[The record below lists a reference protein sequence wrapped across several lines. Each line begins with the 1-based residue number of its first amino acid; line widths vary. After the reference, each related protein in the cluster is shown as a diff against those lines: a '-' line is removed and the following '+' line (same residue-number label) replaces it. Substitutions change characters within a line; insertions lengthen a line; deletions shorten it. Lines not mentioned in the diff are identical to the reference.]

1 MAKPS
6 PLLGA
11 LVHSIPK
18 NNQPGIYP
26 EMFEALF
33 DILPFDNQLALSK
46 FFQCRLAIFS
56 GVRWNWA
63 TCLCWP
69 RQGEIPFNRNPL
81 KIVSQNRWQIIHSII
96 MIALL
101 FRSENG
107 EIYLH
112 REDDNPVWLMAEY
125 ACAAA
130 VRPIHMQD
138 YHEER
143 SPACNSAINNQC
155 TISLFSIINAP
166 SFFFQ

>member
-1 MAKPS
+1 MNSGKIFAGRVDGTGGEIKGSTRGPRG
-6 PLLGA
+6 PKKQALLNLWLNKWA
-11 LVHSIPK
+11 DLRDHIKYK
-18 NNQPGIYP
+18 NDQPVYV
-26 EMFEALF
+26 E
-33 DILPFDNQLALSK
+33 
-46 FFQCRLAIFS
+46 
-56 GVRWNWA
+56 
-63 TCLCWP
+63 
-69 RQGEIPFNRNPL
+69 QGRERIPFNRNPL

>member
-1 MAKPS
+1 
-6 PLLGA
+6 
-11 LVHSIPK
+11 
-18 NNQPGIYP
+18 
-26 EMFEALF
+26 
-33 DILPFDNQLALSK
+33 
-46 FFQCRLAIFS
+46 
-56 GVRWNWA
+56 
-63 TCLCWP
+63 
-69 RQGEIPFNRNPL
+69 
-81 KIVSQNRWQIIHSII
+81 

-155 TISLFSIINAP
+155 TIYLFSIINAP
-166 SFFFQ
+166 SFFFRPLLSGPTIAYSCCVSGRGRYCQFWFCWCYYDIDTVGEGFGADVYLRLFPISNTNKAKCQLCKILGGPIIPRSWYGLVWKGLYLWRWSP